1 MNKLKIKLVAI
12 SLLVIS
18 TIAVAEDTQTDISK
32 FGLNWN
38 TIPVL
43 CGNAE
48 QLDRY
53 LKEYNFELENASV
66 GRENAKEDGKPVYG
80 IMYYINKDRTQTI
93 PMVFVPG
100 QPDACFMYRSF
111 DLKEDLK
118 N

>member
-53 LKEYNFELENASV
+53 LKEYNFELEMQVLVERMLKKMGNLC
-66 GRENAKEDGKPVYG
+66 
-80 IMYYINKDRTQTI
+80 
-93 PMVFVPG
+93 MV
-100 QPDACFMYRSF
+100 
-111 DLKEDLK
+111 
-118 N
+118 